1 MKDVTIL
8 KESVWQW
15 NARERPTD
23 LLAVNKKFRELE
35 KFNVQLKKKKPTQ
48 HIHVPVLVAFTV
60 FASDLLFLSHK
71 FLQMQLKSL
80 FVPL

>member
-1 MKDVTIL
+1 MY
-8 KESVWQW
+8 
-15 NARERPTD
+15 
-23 LLAVNKKFRELE
+23 KKFRELE
-35 KFNVQLKKKKPTQ
+35 KFKYTIKNKQTQ
-48 HIHVPVLVAFTV
+48 HIRVPILVAFTV